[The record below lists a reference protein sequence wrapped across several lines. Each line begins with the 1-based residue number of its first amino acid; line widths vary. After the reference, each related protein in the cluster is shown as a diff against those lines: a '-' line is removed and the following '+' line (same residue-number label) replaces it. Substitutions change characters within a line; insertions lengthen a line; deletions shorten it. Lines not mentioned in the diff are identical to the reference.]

1 MGNSCIDKLVKLI
14 TSPIVTPYNLVEF
27 LKLENYKSL
36 NFFKENSKV
45 IAKIT
50 FMSYDTI
57 ENSLYYVFNLDNE
70 LIEIYQIDNDEKV
83 ICFNR
88 EKEKKQIID
97 EINNSCNANINVEN
111 C

>member
-1 MGNSCIDKLVKLI
+1 MSTSYIDKLVKLI

-36 NFFKENSKV
+36 NFFKEDNKV

-70 LIEIYQIDNDEKV
+70 LIEIYQIDNGEKIV
-83 ICFNR
+83 CFNR
-88 EKEKKQIID
+88 EKEKRRIIN
-97 EINNSCNANINVEN
+97 ELNISCNANIKTETY
-111 C
+111 